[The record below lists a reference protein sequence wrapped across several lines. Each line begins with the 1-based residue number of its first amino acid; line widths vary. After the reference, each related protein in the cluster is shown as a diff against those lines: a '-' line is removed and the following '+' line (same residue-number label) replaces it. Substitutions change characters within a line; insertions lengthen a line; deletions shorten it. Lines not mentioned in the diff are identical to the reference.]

1 MKIKKFAI
9 LTKLLMLAVAVY
21 VLIQLASLQT
31 GIHAAERTEQQ
42 LRQQAAYAEQ
52 ERRQLEEKLSEL
64 GSDSSTI
71 KIARERLGMVEE
83 GEIVFY
89 DSDS

>member
-1 MKIKKFAI
+1 MKIKKSAL

-31 GIHAAERTEQQ
+31 GIRAVERQEQE
-42 LRQQAAYAEQ
+42 LRQKAAYAEQ

-89 DSDS
+89 DSDN

>member
-1 MKIKKFAI
+1 MKIKKSAL

-31 GIHAAERTEQQ
+31 GIRAAERQEQE
-42 LRQQAAYAEQ
+42 LRQKAAYAEQ

-89 DSDS
+89 DSDN